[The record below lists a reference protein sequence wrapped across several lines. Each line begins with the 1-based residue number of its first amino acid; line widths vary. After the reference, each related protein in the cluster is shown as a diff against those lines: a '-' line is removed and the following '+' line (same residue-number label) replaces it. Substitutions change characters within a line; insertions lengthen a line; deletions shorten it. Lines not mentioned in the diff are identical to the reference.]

1 MSKPQTGAE
10 QIINQLVDNGV
21 VHVFGY
27 SGGAALPLFDALSLH
42 NDIEIIVPR
51 HEQGATHMADG
62 YARVSGK
69 VGVGVV
75 TSGPGV
81 TNTFTG
87 VMTANMDNVPLM
99 IVSGQVPTHALG
111 TDAFQEVAAVQM
123 AQHITKKSVLATK
136 NDDVREL
143 TSSLMHEATSGRP
156 GAVLLD
162 VPKDLSASVGGSSTA
177 EFALTADT
185 KPGAVN
191 TSKIKIIMDAWAK
204 AKRPVILAGHGVL
217 IAKASDQLFKLA
229 NLTNT
234 PVTTTLL
241 GKGAFPETHSLSLG
255 MLGMH
260 GTAYANKAIL
270 DADFILNIGSRF
282 DDRIVGAP
290 SEFGKNAFKAHVDVD
305 EAEINKIIAVNIGV
319 VSDAQVAL
327 DCMIEHAKV
336 AAKPR
341 AAWFKTIQK
350 YKADYPLAY
359 ERGARLTMQE
369 VIEEVYEQTGGDAI
383 ATTDVGQHQM
393 WAAHFWRVDKPD
405 TWVTSGGAGTMG
417 YGMPAAIGAKIAKPE
432 REVVAFVGDGGYQ
445 MTMAEVMTA
454 VRYKVPIKVFVL
466 DNEYLGMVRQWQELF
481 HENRESAVDM
491 SDNPK
496 LAEIAKLQGAEGI
509 YIDSRDDL
517 ASGVKKALAVKDK
530 PVIVHVKVEKTDNV
544 YPFIP
549 AGAPYTDMHMHAPKT
564 PLAIPTGST

>member
-42 NDIEIIVPR
+42 DDIEIIVPR
-51 HEQGATHMADG
+51 HEQGASHMADG

-69 VGVGVV
+69 LGVGVV

-162 VPKDLSASVGGSSTA
+162 VPKDLSASVGSSSTA
-177 EFALTADT
+177 EFALTTDA
-185 KPGAVN
+185 KPGVVN

-260 GTAYANKAIL
+260 GTVYANKAIL

-290 SEFGKNAFKAHVDVD
+290 SEFGKNAFKVHVDID

-327 DCMIEHAKV
+327 GCMILHAKV
-336 AAKPR
+336 AAKPH
-341 AAWFKTIQK
+341 AAWLKTIQK
-350 YKADYPLAY
+350 NKADYPLAY
-359 ERGARLTMQE
+359 ERGAGLTMQE
-369 VIEEVYEQTGGDAI
+369 VIEQVYEQTAGDAI

-393 WAAHFWRVDKPD
+393 WAAHFWKVDKPD

-417 YGMPAAIGAKIAKPE
+417 YGMPAAIGAKIAQPE

-481 HENRESAVDM
+481 HENRESGVDM
-491 SDNPK
+491 SDNPNF
-496 LAEIAKLQGAEGI
+496 AEIAKLQGAEGI

-517 ASGVKKALAVKDK
+517 ASGVKRALAVKDK

-549 AGAPYTDMHMHAPKT
+549 AGAPYTDMHIYAPET
-564 PLAIPTGST
+564 PLASPTGST